1 MRHEISGQ
9 TELAFASGSLNIFSV
24 APSGSRLP
32 PGGCASLVQSEMTVR
47 SVEGFV
53 KGFLIFLFVV
63 AIAVV
68 GLGFYR
74 GWWSVSSTKDAD
86 NKVHIDLTVN
96 KDKLSEDE
104 KAALKKV
111 QSVEPTARDK
121 APGTEKAA
129 PATDKRAVGATEKEA
144 KEAGIA
150 PSVYQQPK
158 K

>member
-1 MRHEISGQ
+1 
-9 TELAFASGSLNIFSV
+9 L
-24 APSGSRLP
+24 
-32 PGGCASLVQSEMTVR
+32 TVR

-74 GWWSVSSTKDAD
+74 GWWSVSSSKDAD

-96 KDKLSEDE
+96 KDKLTEDE
-104 KAALKKV
+104 KAALRKV
-111 QSVEPTARDK
+111 QGAEQAAKDK
-121 APGTEKAA
+121 VTGTGNAA
-129 PATDKRAVGATEKEA
+129 PATDKGAVGATEKEA

-150 PSVYQQPK
+150 PAVYQGTK